1 MASSNGHVPPARN
14 PGPPAS
20 VDRGAQVIGSADYL
34 RLCRIADAA
43 ALLAKL
49 PSEAAKMLDI
59 KADHTSAVAQY
70 MAEDLA
76 AILSR
81 SRPADE

>member
-1 MASSNGHVPPARN
+1 MASHNGHAPPARN
-14 PGPPAS
+14 PGPTPGADS
-20 VDRGAQVIGSADYL
+20 GAQVISLSDYL
-34 RLCRIADAA
+34 RLCRIAAA
-43 ALLAKL
+43 AELLAKL
-49 PSEAAKMLDI
+49 PSEAAKVLEI
-59 KADHTSAVAQY
+59 EADHTSAVAQY

>member
-1 MASSNGHVPPARN
+1 MPSHNGQTPAL
-14 PGPPAS
+14 PGS
-20 VDRGAQVIGSADYL
+20 VDRGDQVISLADYL

-81 SRPADE
+81 SRPADD

>member
-1 MASSNGHVPPARN
+1 MASSNGHTPVL
-14 PGPPAS
+14 PGPM
-20 VDRGAQVIGSADYL
+20 DRGDQVISLADYL
-34 RLCRIADAA
+34 RLCRIAAA
-43 ALLAKL
+43 AELLAKL

>member
-1 MASSNGHVPPARN
+1 MASNNGHTPVL
-14 PGPPAS
+14 PGA
-20 VDRGAQVIGSADYL
+20 VDRGAQVIGSDDYL

-49 PSEAAKMLDI
+49 PSEAAKMLEI
-59 KADHTSAVAQY
+59 EADHTSAVAQY

>member
-1 MASSNGHVPPARN
+1 MHSHNGQTPAL
-14 PGPPAS
+14 PGP
-20 VDRGAQVIGSADYL
+20 VDRGDQVISLADYL

-76 AILSR
+76 AILGQ
-81 SRPADE
+81 SRPADD

>member
-1 MASSNGHVPPARN
+1 MASSNGHTPVL
-14 PGPPAS
+14 PGP
-20 VDRGAQVIGSADYL
+20 VDRGDQVISLADYL
-34 RLCRIADAA
+34 RLCRIAAA
-43 ALLAKL
+43 AELLAKL